1 MDTILSLN
9 FQSSSHS
16 INFFA
21 ENVSGPGLS
30 QGATSE
36 ENDYSALFDSKLSAS
51 FESDEEGSVKG
62 RRWSGTVSYHGS
74 PAHGPSSVVDRPVY
88 FGLSEARLLAHHLA
102 KKQLPGLTS
111 IEQLEL
117 LALADTFATTK
128 VDLEESPGAIERG
141 VQFAKKEGQR
151 LYYVHSL

>member
-1 MDTILSLN
+1 M
-9 FQSSSHS
+9 
-16 INFFA
+16 
-21 ENVSGPGLS
+21 P
-30 QGATSE
+30 E
-36 ENDYSALFDSKLSAS
+36 ENDYSALFERKLSANLD
-51 FESDEEGSVKG
+51 SDDEGTLHSEQLG
-62 RRWSGTVSYHGS
+62 GAGSYHAS
-74 PAHGPSSVVDRPVY
+74 PSHGPSMLDQPTY

-141 VQFAKKEGQR
+141 VQFAKKGW
-151 LYYVHSL
+151 LLLLTNFFLKLIFSCFCYYGFVSVSSFCKL